1 MYYDRLLTLAKFLNT
16 LQPKQFN
23 FQNWVTEFD
32 YGNSC
37 GTVCCAVGW
46 MPKIFPLD
54 VKWGV
59 VNQHTIT
66 LRNHQHLN
74 NPTSLKTAT
83 EFFGLEVPAA
93 LHLFT
98 HLHDNQLGDD
108 TTAPQVAQHIR
119 NFVEE
124 QCIEEFKSACRK
136 MPLEIRNK
144 WVKVLAKSKRCELR
158 YVIPS
163 QNARCVVGAFAR
175 ANHKTKEWLFNDG
188 KASWDCMPDFRWY
201 EIYDPA
207 TPKECRERECAAVVL
222 NDDFHYSFAKFR
234 KLIASV

>member
-23 FQNWVTEFD
+23 FQSWVTEFD
-32 YGNSC
+32 SNINC

-46 MPKIFPLD
+46 MPKVFPHD
-54 VKWGV
+54 VKWSV
-59 VNQHTIT
+59 VTQRSIT

-74 NPTSLKTAT
+74 NPTSINTAA
-83 EFFGLEVPAA
+83 EFFGLGVPAVS
-93 LHLFT
+93 HLF
-98 HLHDNQLGDD
+98 LAMPDNQFDAG

-119 NFVEE
+119 NFVEAS
-124 QCIEEFKSACRK
+124 CIEEFTGSCRA

-144 WVKVLAKSKRCELR
+144 WIKVLAKSKRCELS

-163 QNARCVVGAFAR
+163 QNACCVVGAFAR
-175 ANHKTKEWLFNDG
+175 ANHKTREWLFKDG
-188 KASWDCMPDFRWY
+188 KASWDCMPEFRWY

-207 TPKECRERECAAVVL
+207 TPKECKERECAAVIL

-234 KLIASV
+234 KLIKEA